1 SDLGMIQ
8 TTQNFHR
15 FGFMRAVGYIDKNR
29 FGPEEGADHRPESWQ
44 NTFET
49 ARETNRLA
57 PRPREP
63 GPLMEFPFRRHA
75 VAEFSR
81 CRIQIHVTEKGTAL
95 TETSTDQTACEA
107 RRFLREPRHMQIH
120 VARDGHRMGPFSL
133 EEVNR
138 QLAAGSL
145 GLSDLAWYEGIP
157 NWIALSQLP
166 GVAAAATIPGA
177 AVPVMSASETIAPDS
192 SYGGFWIRVAAY
204 ILDAIILGIPLAI
217 LNVALNPKPNDP
229 SSSHPVLAFV
239 LTFLIEL
246 AYFAGFWSSGLQ
258 ATLGQKICG
267 LRVVSAS
274 DFGKIS
280 FVRAAGRFFAM
291 I

>member
-1 SDLGMIQ
+1 
-8 TTQNFHR
+8 
-15 FGFMRAVGYIDKNR
+15 
-29 FGPEEGADHRPESWQ
+29 
-44 NTFET
+44 
-49 ARETNRLA
+49 
-57 PRPREP
+57 
-63 GPLMEFPFRRHA
+63 
-75 VAEFSR
+75 
-81 CRIQIHVTEKGTAL
+81 
-95 TETSTDQTACEA
+95 
-107 RRFLREPRHMQIH
+107 
-120 VARDGHRMGPFSL
+120 MGPFSL

-157 NWIALSQLP
+157 NWIALSQVP
-166 GVAAAATIPGA
+166 GVEAAAAIPGA
-177 AVPVMSASETIAPDS
+177 AAPTVTSASETIAPDS

-229 SSSHPVLAFV
+229 SSSHPVLVFV
-239 LTFLIEL
+239 ITLVIEL

-291 I
+291 ILSGLIFCIGFLMVAFTERKQGLHDMIAGTYVIKG